1 MKSFCLKTNNDN
13 ILDYLLE
20 KIEEIDFQDLIYCK
34 NKFKNYKNVIIH
46 YKGEN
51 EKEYTEFLKELILDI
66 ILNFYEDKIIRRM
79 IAFNYFYFESYEREQ
94 IFNHCFEIMQKDEFN
109 TIEERCKCDKR
120 EDIIKIQIDK
130 FLEEQNTMILD
141 GFITF
146 RLQDYF
152 SYLDNIIDI
161 SVNKYIVEKEYNEF
175 IDLLKAYVD
184 SSISKN
190 DIVHLIYKNNEGMLL
205 DNNKNLIDISENLL
219 KNNFLSDI
227 SFSTNDYILNTLL
240 TISPKKIEIHIIDE
254 EDEFIDTIKLIFRN
268 RVSICR
274 NCNICKTYKI
284 LNNAKVKN

>member
-20 KIEEIDFQDLIYCK
+20 KIQEIDFQDLIYCK
-34 NKFKNYKNVIIH
+34 NRFKNYKNVIIH
-46 YKGEN
+46 YKGKN
-51 EKEYTEFLKELILDI
+51 ETEYKEFLKEVILDI

-94 IFNHCFEIMQKDEFN
+94 ILDHCFEIMQKDEFN
-109 TIEERCKCDKR
+109 PMDKR
-120 EDIIKIQIDK
+120 EEIIKRNIDK
-130 FLEEQNTMILD
+130 YLEEKNTMVLD

-146 RLQDYF
+146 RLQEYF
-152 SYLDNIIDI
+152 SYLDNVIDI

-184 SSISKN
+184 SSTSKN
-190 DIVHLIYKNNEGMLL
+190 DIVHLIYKNNEGILL
-205 DNNKNLIDISENLL
+205 DKNKNLIDISENLL

-227 SFSTNDYILNTLL
+227 TFSTNDYILNTLL

-254 EDEFIDTIKLIFRN
+254 EDEFIDTLKLIFRS

-274 NCNICKTYKI
+274 DCNICKTYKM
-284 LNNAKVKN
+284 LKNVNVKN